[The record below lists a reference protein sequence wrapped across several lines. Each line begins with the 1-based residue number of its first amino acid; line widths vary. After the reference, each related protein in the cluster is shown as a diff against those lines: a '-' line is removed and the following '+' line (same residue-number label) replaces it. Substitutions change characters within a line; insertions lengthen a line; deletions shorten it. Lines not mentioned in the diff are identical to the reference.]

1 MARGPGRGRTPGIPV
16 GSGVAGRGGGNIGE
30 ISFFSSKPGLA
41 FSRCVSGVKQSVVEE
56 RTFIFPTT
64 HWTTLLQPIN
74 QRTEQAQTALNKLFE
89 TYRQPIIEFVRTM
102 VRHPQHAEDIAQDF
116 IARMLTR
123 EDLVN
128 TDRGKG
134 RFRAYLSTSIR
145 RYVISHYAAQDTQK
159 RKELNNAS
167 SLDEMAVEPG
177 HANDAEKEFTRR
189 WWRATIDEAVRRLRL
204 EWEVAGKGGL
214 FGDLEPLL
222 WDRKDGLSLHDI
234 AARHQLT
241 ANAVSLRKM
250 RLQERFREILVAV
263 IAETVGSPGEV
274 QEEIRH
280 LLQDP

>member
-1 MARGPGRGRTPGIPV
+1 
-16 GSGVAGRGGGNIGE
+16 
-30 ISFFSSKPGLA
+30 LA
-41 FSRCVSGVKQSVVEE
+41 FSRLVSGVRQISGDE

-74 QRTEQAQTALNKLFE
+74 QRTEQAQGALNKLFE
-89 TYRQPIIEFVRTM
+89 TYRQPIIEYIRTLA
-102 VRHPQHAEDIAQDF
+102 RHPQHAEDIAQDF

-123 EDLVN
+123 EDLLS

-145 RYVISHYAAQDTQK
+145 RFVISHYAAADATK
-159 RKELNNAS
+159 RKELNNAAP
-167 SLDEMAVEPG
+167 LDEMLVEPG

-189 WWRATIDEAVRRLRL
+189 WWRATIDEAVRRLRA
-204 EWEVAGKGGL
+204 EWEAAGKGAL

-222 WDRKDGLSLHDI
+222 WDRKDGLSIHDI

-263 IAETVGSPGEV
+263 IVETVGSPGEV
-274 QEEIRH
+274 QDEIRY